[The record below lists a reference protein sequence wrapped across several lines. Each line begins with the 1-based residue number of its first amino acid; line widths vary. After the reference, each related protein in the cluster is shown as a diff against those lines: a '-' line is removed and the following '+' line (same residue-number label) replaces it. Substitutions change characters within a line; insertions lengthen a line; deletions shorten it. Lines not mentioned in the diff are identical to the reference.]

1 MKWVFRCLLSVL
13 AVVVAIGTLSFGKHA
28 MATRHAERAWQDR
41 PSVALFGFG
50 QVESLEITVLAGP
63 KADTAKGFIGEPG
76 LSLLLNVDGA
86 KWLYDLGLG
95 SLDGRNTVRKN
106 AETAGVDLG
115 DVDAVFLSH
124 RHRDH
129 MGGVEAEK
137 SGWLDLSGI
146 GSDTLRI
153 AAPPDALDMPLQAVS
168 EIFQP
173 AIIGEGIA
181 SLGPIRRA
189 LFVGPVDE
197 QAMILDVRGYG
208 LVAVVGCGHQTVPKL
223 AERIA
228 EVFDRPLKAVVGDL
242 HFPVPEGRLQ
252 IAGIDAQRRLA
263 SGAGPFNP
271 IGETQVQEFQ
281 EWATQNDLDVFLAG
295 HDTHDAVLAMPF
307 VTALEV
313 GQTVLLPRS
322 Q

>member
-1 MKWVFRCLLSVL
+1 MKLMFRLLLFML
-13 AVVVAIGTLSFGKHA
+13 AVLMAIVAISFGKHA
-28 MATRHAERAWQDR
+28 VATRVAERAWQDR
-41 PSVALFGFG
+41 PSVALSEFG
-50 QVESLEITVLAGP
+50 QVERLEITVLAGP
-63 KADTAKGFIGEPG
+63 KADAAKGFIGEPG

-86 KWLYDLGLG
+86 TWLYDLGLG
-95 SLDGRNTVRKN
+95 SSDGQNTVRKN
-106 AETAGVDLG
+106 AQTAGVDLG

-129 MGGVEAEK
+129 MGGVGAEK
-137 SGWLDLSGI
+137 SGRLDLSGI
-146 GSDTLRI
+146 GSDNLPI
-153 AAPPDALDMPLQAVS
+153 VAPPGALDMPAQTIT

-173 AIIGEGIA
+173 AALGEGIA
-181 SLGPIRRA
+181 SLGPIQRA

-208 LVAVVGCGHQTVPKL
+208 LVAIVGCGHQTVPKL

-242 HFPVPEGRLQ
+242 HFPVPEGRLK

-263 SGAGPFNP
+263 SGNGPLNP
-271 IGETQVQEFQ
+271 VGETQVREFQ
-281 EWATQNDLDVFLAG
+281 EWAAETDLDVFLVG
-295 HDTHDAVLAMPF
+295 HDTHDAVLARLF
-307 VTALEV
+307 VTGLEV
-313 GQTVLLPRS
+313 GQTVILPGS